1 MIGQHV
7 WLWLVPMGFVLG
19 ALGTLIGA
27 GGGFVLVP
35 VLLLMYPRNSPETI
49 TSISLAVVFFNALSG
64 SVAYGKMGRIDFRS
78 GVLFAAATIPGAI
91 LGVFTTDSIPRRTF
105 NGVFGVLMVAAAA
118 YLILQRDKG
127 PGHVGSGDAH
137 KTVRRIVEKDGT
149 VHTYSFSLRAG
160 MLWSTLV
167 GYISSLLGIGGG
179 IVHVPVL
186 ARLLNFPVHIATAT
200 SHFVLAIMAL
210 TGTVVHIANGSFAHG
225 GFWRTLY
232 LGIGVLLGAQL
243 GALLSNR
250 VKGVWIIRSLAIALG
265 LVGVRIL
272 LMAFES

>member
-78 GVLFAAATIPGAI
+78 GALFAAATIPGAI
-91 LGVFTTDSIPRRTF
+91 LGAFTTDVIPRRTF

-160 MLWSTLV
+160 MLW
-167 GYISSLLGIGGG
+167 
-179 IVHVPVL
+179 
-186 ARLLNFPVHIATAT
+186 
-200 SHFVLAIMAL
+200 
-210 TGTVVHIANGSFAHG
+210 
-225 GFWRTLY
+225 
-232 LGIGVLLGAQL
+232 
-243 GALLSNR
+243 
-250 VKGVWIIRSLAIALG
+250 
-265 LVGVRIL
+265 
-272 LMAFES
+272 

>member
-1 MIGQHV
+1 
-7 WLWLVPMGFVLG
+7 MGFVLG

-35 VLLLMYPRNSPETI
+35 VLLLLYPENSPETI

-64 SVAYGKMGRIDFRS
+64 SLAYGKMGRIDFKS
-78 GVLFAAATIPGAI
+78 GAMFAVATIPGAI
-91 LGVFTTDSIPRRTF
+91 LGAFTTDIIPRRAF
-105 NGVFGVLMVAAAA
+105 DGVFGILMVAAAA

-127 PGHVGSGDAH
+127 PGHGSSGDRH
-137 KTVRRIVEKDGT
+137 TTRRRIVEKDGT

-160 MLWSTLV
+160 MMWSTLV
-167 GYISSLLGIGGG
+167 GYVSSLLGIGGG

-210 TGTVVHIANGSFAHG
+210 TGTVVHIAAGSFSHG
-225 GFWRTLY
+225 GLWRTIY
-232 LGIGVLLGAQL
+232 LGVGVLFGAQL
-243 GALLSNR
+243 GALLSSR